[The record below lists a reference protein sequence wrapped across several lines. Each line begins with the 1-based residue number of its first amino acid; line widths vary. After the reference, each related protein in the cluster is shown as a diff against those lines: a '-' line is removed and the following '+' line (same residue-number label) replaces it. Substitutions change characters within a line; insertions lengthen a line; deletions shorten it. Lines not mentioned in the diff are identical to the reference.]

1 MSWAILTRIIRSNY
15 PSAASPKLGTNLET
29 TNGLSLAS
37 RIANLS
43 LESFFTILRPYPI
56 FVFMVIAFCALN
68 LKSFPFIWHLRVLNA
83 FRFTIK
89 TLRPRVRPRPAMVF
103 QPMITSSSADLVEMD
118 FNLHK
123 TNSSYFADADIARAH
138 LMSTLFAPAIEHMR
152 GGSGAYTGAGAP
164 LFGLALGA
172 VSCSFRREI
181 HPGSSFDMWTRIL
194 AWDDKWFYIATHFVR
209 KGVGSPGA
217 SSLYPEQGPRGAA
230 EAFEADRDLYATTLS
245 RCVFKS
251 GRKTVSPG
259 DMLRMA
265 GLVAKENDIY
275 DGGGDGDDDASSN
288 ESDRET
294 DVEMRDFE
302 KQRQSGLKLAS
313 MLAKENQLAL
323 EAEFHGGEGQVLGR
337 HTDGTG
343 VTGVVLTLLQLAGL
357 KKKWYL

>member
-1 MSWAILTRIIRSNY
+1 MSDVLMFSSLNGTVS
-15 PSAASPKLGTNLET
+15 PTGSPKFGTSHEGAH
-29 TNGLSLAS
+29 GLSFASHISNLAPATFS
-37 RIANLS
+37 NL
-43 LESFFTILRPYPI
+43 LKPYPI
-56 FVFMVIAFCALN
+56 FTFILIAFCALN
-68 LKSFPFIWHLRVLNA
+68 LKSCPFVWHLRVLNA

-89 TLRPRVRPRPAMVF
+89 TLRPRVRPHPSMVF
-103 QPMITSSSADLVEMD
+103 QPMITSSSADLAEMD

-209 KGVGSPGA
+209 KGAGNPGT
-217 SSLYPEQGPRGAA
+217 SSLYPDQGPRGDSKS
-230 EAFEADRDLYATTLS
+230 FKADKDLFATALS

-251 GRKTVSPG
+251 GRKTASPG

-265 GLVAKENDIY
+265 GLVP
-275 DGGGDGDDDASSN
+275 DDDVPSDDSDE
-288 ESDRET
+288 ESVSELQN
-294 DVEMRDFE
+294 VEE
-302 KQRQSGLKLAS
+302 HRQCGMKLAS
-313 MLAKENQLAL
+313 MLTKENQLAL
-323 EAEFHGGEGQVLGR
+323 EAEFHGGEGEVLGR

-343 VTGVVLTLLQLAGL
+343 VAGVVLTLLQLAGL
-357 KKKWYL
+357 KRKWYL

>member
-1 MSWAILTRIIRSNY
+1 MAGTLMFDCVNETGGHHTG
-15 PSAASPKLGTNLET
+15 SPKLATNHEAAH
-29 TNGLSLAS
+29 GLSFLPHISSLSSIGFAS
-37 RIANLS
+37 QLTPS
-43 LESFFTILRPYPI
+43 TI
-56 FVFMVIAFCALN
+56 FVLILMAFCALN
-68 LKSFPFIWHLRVLNA
+68 LKSFPFVWHLRVLNA

-89 TLRPRVRPRPAMVF
+89 TLRPHVRPRPSMVF
-103 QPMITSSSADLVEMD
+103 QPIITSSSADLAEMD

-138 LMSTLFAPAIEHMR
+138 LMSTLFAPAIESMR

-181 HPGSSFDMWTRIL
+181 HPGSAFDMWTRIL

-209 KGVGSPGA
+209 RGAGNPGT
-217 SSLYPEQGPRGAA
+217 SSLYPEQAPRGGHRHQIHHSTS
-230 EAFEADRDLYATTLS
+230 FKADKDLYATALS

-251 GRKTVSPG
+251 GRKTASPA

-265 GLVAKENDIY
+265 GLVPD
-275 DGGGDGDDDASSN
+275 DGEVSSSD
-288 ESDRET
+288 ESDDETTDGELRE
-294 DVEMRDFE
+294 VEE
-302 KQRQSGLKLAS
+302 QRRGGMKLAA
-313 MLAKENQLAL
+313 MLTKENQLAL
-323 EAEFHGGEGQVLGR
+323 EAEFHDGEGEVLGR

-343 VTGVVLTLLQLAGL
+343 VAGVVLTLLQLAGL